1 MKPMIFITLAFIA
14 ILANSCSEDFT
25 DPKALSGTTW
35 RCSTISEESGL
46 SDEYEYFE
54 LKFTSTSTVE
64 IWNKPINDNL
74 FKSDVN
80 ATYSISNKT
89 ITITMSGSSNTMAG
103 IIDNKTMNIISLGY
117 TYIFSKQ

>member
-14 ILANSCSEDFT
+14 ILTNSCSEDFT

-46 SDEYEYFE
+46 SEEYEYFE
-54 LKFTSTSTVE
+54 LKFISTSTVE
-64 IWNKPINDNL
+64 IWNKPINGNL

-80 ATYSISNKT
+80 STYSISNKT
-89 ITITMSGSSNTMAG
+89 ITITMSGSSNTMTG
-103 IIDNKTMNIISLGY
+103 IIDNKTMTIISLGY
-117 TYIFSKQ
+117 TYIFNKQ